1 MFVQRFEPQGR
12 RFVDISFIII
22 IIVVIIIIII
32 VGIIIIFISSIKLY
46 TFRPVTYYE
55 YPR

>member
-12 RFVDISFIII
+12 RFVDIS
-22 IIVVIIIIII
+22 VIIIIII
-32 VGIIIIFISSIKLY
+32 IIIIIFITSIKLY

-55 YPR
+55 YSS